1 MGSKKKTSTG
11 KKVIKGVGRSIGGVF
26 AFAGRIVATVFLI
39 LVITACIC
47 AMVGSVYVIDFMK
60 TDVGIDLHSLE
71 MNNTTILY
79 ANDSETG
86 ELYELYRLHGIENRI
101 WVDLEDIPEMVQ
113 DVVIAGEDKRF
124 EEHQGVDWIRT
135 AYAFANEMLGLSED
149 RQGGSTLTQQLIKN
163 ISEDNA
169 STFERKIREIF
180 RALNLEKQY
189 TKDDILEAYLNEVN
203 FGQGAYGIQAAAN
216 LYFGKDVSELTVPE
230 AASIIAST
238 KNPAWLNPITDPEA
252 NKERRDWI
260 ISEYADRVGLSEA
273 QEKAYIATPVE
284 TQRTQM
290 QHDNGEIWDY
300 FIDTVF
306 EEVVADLQETY
317 GYERSY
323 ASSLIFRGGFRI
335 YTTVDSNVQNTLEYY
350 YENVSNLPA
359 IRNSDY
365 PQSACVVTDPYGR
378 IVGIVGGTGIKTGS
392 RSLNR
397 ATMSRRQPGSSIKPL
412 TVYSQGIQNNLV
424 TWSTMIDDYPFI
436 LEEDVEEDNES
447 GINTS
452 TGTLAD
458 GTPVNGWPIN
468 FNGKYLRNIP
478 VCEAIQR
485 STNTVAVRLA
495 DKLNPLN
502 LVNFLNN
509 NFDFGLVTTGT
520 NHDVAIAPMALGAM
534 TVGVYPIDMVGAY
547 QMFGNG
553 GTYTEPYSYTKV
565 LDNEGNVIL
574 EKDTTPTRI
583 LDTETAAVMNKLLQS
598 VTDPTTYGTAS
609 SVRWGQQIVGGKT
622 GTTSNDYDHWFIG
635 YSPYY
640 VCGLWIGYDE
650 SATIDYSGYSY
661 PPLVLWRNIMRD
673 LHTDLPLKAFDD
685 EGTAVAMTY
694 CTETGGLA
702 SVNCPG
708 TAVGYY
714 KPSFLPT
721 PCTEH
726 IAGGGI
732 RFGDDDDEEGS
743 EDLDSGDYEEIVVN

>member
-1 MGSKKKTSTG
+1 MGPQKNNKKSTG
-11 KKVIKGVGRSIGGVF
+11 RRVLGGVGKGVGGVF
-26 AFAGRIVATVFLI
+26 SVIGRVFAIAFLI
-39 LVITACIC
+39 LVITGCIC
-47 AMVGSVYVIDFMK
+47 AMVVSVYVIKFMQ
-60 TDVGIDLHSLE
+60 TDVNIDLHSLDL
-71 MNNTTILY
+71 NNTTILY
-79 ANDSETG
+79 ADDAETG
-86 ELYELYRLHGIENRI
+86 ELYELYRLHGVENRI
-101 WVDLEDIPEMVQ
+101 WVELSDIPQMVQ

-135 AYAFANEMLGLSED
+135 VYAFLNEMFGLSED

-163 ISEDNA
+163 VTDDSA

-189 TKDDILEAYLNEVN
+189 TKDDILEAYLNTVN
-203 FGQGAYGIQAAAN
+203 FGYGAYGVQAAAN

-260 ISEYADRVGLSEA
+260 IGEYCDLVGLSDE
-273 QEKAYIATPVE
+273 ERDAYIATPVE

-290 QHDNGEIWDY
+290 QTESSEIQDY
-300 FIDTVF
+300 FIDTVI
-306 EEVVADLQETY
+306 EEVIADLQETY

-323 ASSLIFRGGFRI
+323 ASSLIFSGGYRI
-335 YTTVDSNVQNTLEYY
+335 YTTVNSEIQDTLEYY
-350 YENVSNLPA
+350 FENVSNLPP
-359 IRNSDY
+359 IHNEEY
-365 PQSACVVTDPYGR
+365 PQGACVVTDPYGR
-378 IVGIVGGTGIKTGS
+378 ILGIVGGTGPKTNA

-412 TVYSQGIQNNLV
+412 TVYSNGILNNV
-424 TWSTMIDDYPFI
+424 ITWSTMIDDHPF
-436 LEEDVEEDNES
+436 EENE
-447 GINTS
+447 
-452 TGTLAD
+452 D
-458 GTPVNGWPIN
+458 GTGWPVN
-468 FNGKYLRNIP
+468 FNGQYLGNIT
-478 VCEAIQR
+478 VAEAIQR

-495 DKLNPLN
+495 DRLNPLN
-502 LVNFLNN
+502 LVNFLND
-509 NFDFGLVTTGT
+509 NFDFGLVTSGY
-520 NHDVAIAPMALGAM
+520 NNDVALAPVALGAM

-553 GTYTEPYSYTKV
+553 GTYTEPYSYTRV

-574 EKDTTPTRI
+574 EKNITPTRI
-583 LDTETAAVMNKLLQS
+583 LDPETAAVMNKLLQS

-609 SVRWGQQIVGGKT
+609 SVRWGEQVVGGKT

-650 SATIDYSGYSY
+650 SATINYSGYSY

-673 LHTDLPLKAFDD
+673 IHEDLPVKGFDD
-685 EGTAVAMTY
+685 EGTAVAMSY

-702 SVNCPG
+702 TANCPSSQI
-708 TAVGYY
+708 GYY
-714 KPSFLPT
+714 KPSFIPST
-721 PCTEH
+721 CTKHLSGSEMTEE
-726 IAGGGI
+726 
-732 RFGDDDDEEGS
+732 DDED
-743 EDLDSGDYEEIVVN
+743 EDGEEYEEIVVIP

>member
-1 MGSKKKTSTG
+1 MGSRKKKKSAG
-11 KKVIKGVGRSIGGVF
+11 RSVMAGVGGVLSLV
-26 AFAGRIVATVFLI
+26 GRIAATVFMI
-39 LVITACIC
+39 LVITGCIC
-47 AMVGSVYVIDFMK
+47 MMVVSVYVINFMK
-60 TDVGIDLHSLE
+60 TDPGIDLHSLE
-71 MNNTTILY
+71 LNNTTILY
-79 ANDSETG
+79 ADDSDTG
-86 ELYELYRLHGIENRI
+86 ELYELYRLHGVENRI
-101 WVDLEDIPEMVQ
+101 WVDLVDIPQMVR

-135 AYAFANEMLGLSED
+135 AYAFLNEMLGISED

-163 ISEDNA
+163 ITNDNA

-238 KNPAWLNPITDPEA
+238 KNPAWLNPITDPDA

-273 QEKAYIATPVE
+273 QERAYIATPVE

-290 QHDNGEIWDY
+290 QTNNGEIWDY

-323 ASSLIFRGGFRI
+323 ASSLIFRGGYRI
-335 YTTVDSNVQNTLEYY
+335 YTTVDSQVQDTLEYY
-350 YENVSNLPA
+350 YENISNLPA
-359 IRNSDY
+359 IRNEEY
-365 PQSACVVTDPYGR
+365 PQSACVVTDPYGK
-378 IVGIVGGTGIKTGS
+378 ILGIVGGTGVKTGS

-412 TVYSQGIQNNLV
+412 TVYSQGIQNNVV
-424 TWSTMIDDYPFI
+424 TWSTMIDDNPFI
-436 LEEDVEEDNES
+436 VEEDDRE
-447 GINTS
+447 GE
-452 TGTLAD
+452 
-458 GTPVNGWPIN
+458 GWPVN
-468 FNGKYLRNIP
+468 FNGKYLGNIT
-478 VCEAIQR
+478 VAEAIQR

-495 DKLNPLN
+495 DKLNPKN
-502 LVNFLNN
+502 LVSFLND
-509 NFDFGLVTTGT
+509 NFDFGLVTSGY
-520 NHDVAIAPMALGAM
+520 NNDVALAPMALGAM

-553 GTYTEPYSYTKV
+553 GTYTKPYSYTKV

-574 EKDTTPTRI
+574 EKNITPKRI
-583 LDTETAAVMNKLLQS
+583 LDPESAAVMNKLLQS

-640 VCGLWIGYDE
+640 VCGLWIGYDT

-661 PPLVLWRNIMRD
+661 PPLVLWRNIMKD
-673 LHTDLPLKAFDD
+673 IHADLPVKEFED
-685 EGTAVAMTY
+685 EGTAIAMSY
-694 CTETGGLA
+694 CTESGGLA
-702 SVNCPG
+702 SVNCPSSKI
-708 TAVGYY
+708 GYY
-714 KPSFLPT
+714 KSGFLPS
-721 PCTEH
+721 PCTFH
-726 IAGGGI
+726 LGGNELNEED
-732 RFGDDDDEEGS
+732 FEDDEE
-743 EDLDSGDYEEIVVN
+743 YEEIVIDR